1 VRSYP
6 SEFFKAEFPPRDNY
20 MNVALIRSLAQGTRP
35 YRLDHIEQLLAEHSL
50 FLGSGGSGSRFDC
63 MQVAGMPMNIYK
75 GAASKGKQWETR
87 MKHFAASTDLSNCT
101 ISYADF
107 AGCLAEEVNFEASI
121 LDFSLLR
128 DAFLMA
134 ANFDNC
140 SAEGTDF
147 TGSDLTGASFINANL
162 SDSNFEIAN
171 RIGVDFRGAL
181 LEGACFKGT
190 NLDGIRR

>member
-1 VRSYP
+1 
-6 SEFFKAEFPPRDNY
+6 
-20 MNVALIRSLAQGTRP
+20 MNVVLIRSLAQEIRP
-35 YRLDHIEQLLAEHSL
+35 YGLNHIEQLLAKHTL
-50 FLGSGGSGSRFDC
+50 FLGSSGSRGRFDC
-63 MQVAGMPMNIYK
+63 MQVAGMPMSIYK
-75 GAASKGKQWETR
+75 GAASKGKQWETH
-87 MKHFAASTDLSNCT
+87 MKQFTASTDWSNCT

-107 AGCLAEEVNFEASI
+107 AGCLAEEVNFKASI

-140 SAEGTDF
+140 SAEGTDL

-162 SDSNFEIAN
+162 IYSNFEIAN
-171 RIGVDFRGAL
+171 CIGADFWGAL

-190 NLDGIRR
+190 DLDGIRR